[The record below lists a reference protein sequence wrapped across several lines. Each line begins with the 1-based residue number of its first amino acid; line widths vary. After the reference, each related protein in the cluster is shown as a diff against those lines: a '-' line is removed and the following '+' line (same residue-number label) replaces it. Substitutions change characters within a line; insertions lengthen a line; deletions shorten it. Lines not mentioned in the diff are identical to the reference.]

1 MKKIRN
7 MAELAAWSGIS
18 RPTLSKYFDDPES
31 VRKTTRKRIEQAL
44 AEVDYRPNFH
54 AMSLNRRKPRTIGVV
69 VPLIADPFY
78 AETVRRIEL
87 RALES
92 GYWAIVLSSHGEREL
107 EANAIET
114 LLTLNVAGAIVAPL
128 GTVENQPLFDR
139 LGAEIPLVFFDSR
152 IEGNYAFVGTDN
164 ARSVGLIVDY
174 LCRTGSAPSFVEMP
188 KVNRNALERR
198 EAYRTTMERL
208 GTEPVFIA
216 GEKAGWTFEEAGN
229 VVARQALQD
238 GGGFPTSTVLCAN
251 DRLAFGVMAAACKAG
266 LTVGRTGKAD
276 LRVAGHDD
284 HPLSRY
290 SCPALT
296 TVAQDTEAMANEA
309 TEILFEA
316 IASGTPPAT
325 ERSRL
330 LEATLQMRDSA

>member
-7 MAELAAWSGIS
+7 MAELAVWSGIS
-18 RPTLSKYFDDPES
+18 RPTLSKYFDNPES
-31 VRKTTRKRIEQAL
+31 VRKTTRDRIEQAL
-44 AEVDYRPNFH
+44 DKVDYRPNFH

-87 RALES
+87 RALTS

-128 GTVENQPLFDR
+128 GTIENQPLFDR

-152 IEGNYAFVGTDN
+152 MEGDYAFVGTDN
-164 ARSVGLIVDY
+164 GKSVGLITEY
-174 LCRTGSAPSFVEMP
+174 LCRTGSPPCFVEMP
-188 KVNRNALERR
+188 KVNRNAFERR
-198 EAYRTTMERL
+198 EAYRETMERL
-208 GTEPVFIA
+208 GTEPVFISGA
-216 GEKAGWTFEEAGN
+216 KSDWTFEEAGN
-229 VVARQALQD
+229 VIARQALQD
-238 GGGFPTSTVLCAN
+238 ADGFPTSTVLCAN

-266 LTVGRTGKAD
+266 LVVGRSESSD

-296 TVAQDTEAMANEA
+296 TVAQDTAAMANEV
-309 TEILFEA
+309 TDVLFEA
-316 IASGTPPAT
+316 ITSGTPPPT
-325 ERSRL
+325 GRSRL